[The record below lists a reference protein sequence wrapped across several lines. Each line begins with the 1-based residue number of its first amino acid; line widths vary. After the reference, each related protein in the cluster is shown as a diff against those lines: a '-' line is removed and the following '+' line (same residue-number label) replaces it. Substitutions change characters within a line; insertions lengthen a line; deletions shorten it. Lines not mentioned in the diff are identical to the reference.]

1 MREKLH
7 RSLPVGSKTFYWPCE
22 HAYFT
27 VDCSSKCQR
36 ITYASVFF
44 LVTSWVSIFVHFG
57 VSVIGMNAE
66 GSWGRWEC
74 YLYLQVFTNEPKC
87 WKILTSPTGGCKF
100 RDQRS
105 VRLIDLMIELNIRH
119 NPILKKNNKN
129 PKTKLL
135 IFTKSSST
143 LKYQS
148 VSHKL
153 IKNSIPMPQW
163 RLEYEETSLKA
174 FFFQFPIRIY

>member
-1 MREKLH
+1 MNLTFSNREGWSLVRLEADLIRAVVALTYDTTFRLTLCAHPWLLTISTLDMREKLH

-74 YLYLQVFTNEPKC
+74 YLYLQVFTNEPQC
-87 WKILTSPTGGCKF
+87 WKILTSPTGGCRF
-100 RDQRS
+100 RDQQS
-105 VRLIDLMIELNIRH
+105 VRWEL
-119 NPILKKNNKN
+119 
-129 PKTKLL
+129 
-135 IFTKSSST
+135 
-143 LKYQS
+143 
-148 VSHKL
+148 
-153 IKNSIPMPQW
+153 
-163 RLEYEETSLKA
+163 
-174 FFFQFPIRIY
+174 